1 MENGQAIR
9 KRQMNFKIP
18 GVLRF
23 GIKMITPQ
31 PRGVISCNELFGSFY
46 ASL

>member
-18 GVLRF
+18 GVLRL
-23 GIKMITPQ
+23 GIKIITPQ
-31 PRGVISCNELFGSFY
+31 PRGVISCNESFGFFCVT
-46 ASL
+46 L